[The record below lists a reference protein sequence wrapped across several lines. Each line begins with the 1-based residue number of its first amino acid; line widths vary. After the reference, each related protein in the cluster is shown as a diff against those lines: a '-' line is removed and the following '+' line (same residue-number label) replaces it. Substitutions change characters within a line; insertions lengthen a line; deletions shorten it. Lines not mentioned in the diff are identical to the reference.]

1 MRRMVATNA
10 RAWASEGSDPAVS
23 VTPKV
28 AGSRASGIRK
38 VRVTLLRTG
47 STAKSVRSQVVAATL
62 SRASRASVPTHGRLT
77 FGTIG
82 RSTLASRPGT
92 SPTGTGATSSVS
104 GVVAQPSPCG
114 VGHMPLT
121 ARTSIRYLFIC

>member
-1 MRRMVATNA
+1 M
-10 RAWASEGSDPAVS
+10 
-23 VTPKV
+23 
-28 AGSRASGIRK
+28 
-38 VRVTLLRTG
+38 TLLRTG
-47 STAKSVRSQVVAATL
+47 STVKSVRSQVVAATL
-62 SRASRASVPTHGRLT
+62 ARASRASVPTHGRCT

-121 ARTSIRYLFIC
+121 AMTSIRVAPATSGRALSSVRKKVVVVIRPVRATPAR